1 MKLNKGYIHLYTGNG
16 KGKTTAA
23 FGLSIRA
30 VGAGKSVFIAQF
42 VKGMHYSELDTFKL
56 IPEIKLKQY
65 GLDCFIKNKPSQ
77 KDIDAAQ
84 IGFNEIATIIATNST
99 DLLILDEVCI
109 ALYYH
114 LFDEEALLNLL
125 KSKPEEMEIVLTGR
139 YASKAL
145 YEVADLITEM
155 KEIKHYYND
164 GVEARKGVEF

>member
-1 MKLNKGYIHLYTGNG
+1 MEQNKGYIHLYTGNG

-42 VKGMHYSELDTFKL
+42 VKGMPYSELNTFKR
-56 IPEIKLKQY
+56 IPEIEIKQY
-65 GLDCFIKNKPSQ
+65 GLDCFIKNKSSQ

-84 IGFNEIATIIATNST
+84 IGFNEIATIIASNSV
-99 DLLILDEVCI
+99 DLLILDEICI

-125 KSKPEEMEIVLTGR
+125 KAKPKEMEIILTGR

-145 YEVADLITEM
+145 YEIADLITEM
-155 KEIKHYYND
+155 KEIKHYYHD
-164 GVEARKGVEF
+164 GVEARKGVEY